1 MNDAQT
7 FFEYKFK
14 NWVFVRQFGLCSA
27 IICPLRARRFRY
39 HEGDASMLKTKS
51 ARPAKTGTP
60 NLVKAETANKSR
72 VGDQYF
78 SRAVGKAL
86 EVLEFLQSELKP
98 LSMNEI
104 AQRIQ
109 LSKTSAFR
117 ILRTLETL
125 GCVVVDGRGQYM
137 LAPGIHAVT
146 PTQWL
151 GKLHRIGVP
160 YLEALS
166 RELAETSTLAALFE
180 NRVEVIAVVE
190 SPHVIRMSNV
200 VGHIL
205 PPNASS
211 LGKAI
216 TAFQA
221 QEHRERL
228 LRSFGTYRF
237 TKHTIT
243 DRKDLNQE
251 YECIRAQKYAIDR
264 EECAYDG
271 ICFCAPIFGPNG
283 QVSAAISS
291 SMPKT
296 RLRDAAHE
304 EAIIAAVRACADQVG
319 SDLKK
324 A

>member
-1 MNDAQT
+1 M
-7 FFEYKFK
+7 FFESYFEICLILVYFGFISGIIWRPPS
-14 NWVFVRQFGLCSA
+14 WV
-27 IICPLRARRFRY
+27 RY
-39 HEGDASMLKTKS
+39 DDRVFMLK
-51 ARPAKTGTP
+51 AKPTRTAKATQP
-60 NLVKAETANKSR
+60 NLVKPASSADKR
-72 VGDQYF
+72 AGDQYF

-86 EVLEFLQSELKP
+86 EVLEFLQTELKA

-104 AQRIQ
+104 AHRIQ

-125 GCVVVDGRGQYM
+125 GCVVVDSRGLYM

-151 GKLHRIGVP
+151 GKLHRVGVP
-160 YLEALS
+160 YLETLS
-166 RELAETSTLAALFE
+166 RELAETATLAALFE
-180 NRVEVIAVVE
+180 NRVEVIEVVE

-216 TAFQA
+216 TAFQPPE
-221 QEHRERL
+221 QREKL

-243 DRKDLNQE
+243 DRKELNRE
-251 YECIRAQKYAIDR
+251 YESIRLQKYAIDR
-264 EECAYDG
+264 EECALDG
-271 ICFCAPIFGPNG
+271 ICFCAPIFGLTG
-283 QVSAAISS
+283 QVSAAISIS
-291 SMPKT
+291 LPKT
-296 RLRDAAHE
+296 RLRDSAHE
-304 EAIIAAVRACADQVG
+304 EAIIAAVRASADQLAV
-319 SDLKK
+319 DLQK

>member
-1 MNDAQT
+1 MGGQT
-7 FFEYKFK
+7 
-14 NWVFVRQFGLCSA
+14 A
-27 IICPLRARRFRY
+27 
-39 HEGDASMLKTKS
+39 MLKTKT
-51 ARPAKTGTP
+51 ARPAKAGTS
-60 NLVKAETANKSR
+60 NLTKAEPEKDVR
-72 VGDQYF
+72 GGDQYF

-98 LSMNEI
+98 VSMNEI
-104 AQRIQ
+104 GQRIQ

-125 GCVVVDGRGQYM
+125 GCVTVDGRGQYL

-160 YLEALS
+160 QLEALS

-216 TAFQA
+216 TAFQP
-221 QEHRERL
+221 QEQRERL
-228 LRSFGTYRF
+228 LRSFGTYQF

-243 DRKDLNQE
+243 DRKELSRE
-251 YECIRAQKYAIDR
+251 YDEIRQQQYAIDR
-264 EECAYDG
+264 EECALDG
-271 ICFCAPIFGPNG
+271 ICFSVPILGPNG

-304 EAIIAAVRACADQVG
+304 EAIIAAVRATAEQLAL
-319 SDLKK
+319 DLKK

>member
-1 MNDAQT
+1 
-7 FFEYKFK
+7 
-14 NWVFVRQFGLCSA
+14 
-27 IICPLRARRFRY
+27 
-39 HEGDASMLKTKS
+39 MLKTKTD
-51 ARPAKTGTP
+51 RPAESATP
-60 NLVKAETANKSR
+60 NLAKADNTAESR
-72 VGDQYF
+72 TGDQYF

-86 EVLEFLQSELKP
+86 EVLEYLQSELKP

-104 AQRIQ
+104 GRQIQ

-151 GKLHRIGVP
+151 GKLHRVGLP

-166 RELAETSTLAALFE
+166 RELTETSTLAALFE

-221 QEHRERL
+221 EEQRERL
-228 LRSFGTYRF
+228 LRSFGIYRF

-243 DRKDLNQE
+243 DRKLLSRE
-251 YECIRAQKYAIDR
+251 YDGIRLQKYAIDR

-283 QVSAAISS
+283 QVSAAMST

-296 RLRDAAHE
+296 RLRDSAHE
-304 EAIIAAVRACADQVG
+304 EAIIAAVLATADQL
-319 SDLKK
+319 SLDLRK

>member
-1 MNDAQT
+1 
-7 FFEYKFK
+7 
-14 NWVFVRQFGLCSA
+14 
-27 IICPLRARRFRY
+27 
-39 HEGDASMLKTKS
+39 MLKTKT
-51 ARPAKTGTP
+51 ARPAKAGSPT
-60 NLVKAETANKSR
+60 LVKTDSSSEAH

-104 AQRIQ
+104 GQRIQ

-125 GCVVVDGRGQYM
+125 GCVVVDGRGQYS

-151 GKLHRIGVP
+151 GKLHRLGVP

-180 NRVEVIAVVE
+180 NRVEVIAVIE

-216 TAFQA
+216 TAFQP
-221 QEHRERL
+221 QEQRERL

-237 TKHTIT
+237 TQHTLT
-243 DRKDLNQE
+243 DRRELGRE
-251 YECIRAQKYAIDR
+251 YDSIRAQKLAIDR
-264 EECAYDG
+264 EECALDG
-271 ICFCAPIFGPNG
+271 ICFCAPIFGIND
-283 QVSAAISS
+283 QVSAAIST
-291 SMPKT
+291 SMPKS
-296 RLRDAAHE
+296 RLRDLDHE
-304 EAIIAAVRACADQVG
+304 KSIIAAVQAAAEQL
-319 SDLKK
+319 SEDLKN

>member
-1 MNDAQT
+1 
-7 FFEYKFK
+7 
-14 NWVFVRQFGLCSA
+14 
-27 IICPLRARRFRY
+27 
-39 HEGDASMLKTKS
+39 MLKTKTV
-51 ARPAKTGTP
+51 RQAKAAVP
-60 NLVKAETANKSR
+60 KLVKTELVKPVKAPGAADTR
-72 VGDQYF
+72 GGDQYF

-98 LSMNEI
+98 LAMNEI
-104 AQRIQ
+104 AHRIE

-151 GKLHRIGVP
+151 GKLHRVGVP

-190 SPHVIRMSNV
+190 SPQIIRMSNV

-211 LGKAI
+211 LGKVI
-216 TAFQA
+216 TAFQP
-221 QEHRERL
+221 QEQRERL

-237 TKHTIT
+237 TSHTIT
-243 DRKDLNQE
+243 DRKDLNRE
-251 YECIRAQKYAIDR
+251 YEEIRSQKYAIDR
-264 EECAYDG
+264 EECALDG
-271 ICFCAPIFGPNG
+271 ICFSTPIFGPNG

-304 EAIIAAVRACADQVG
+304 KEIIAEVRATAEQIA
-319 SDLKK
+319 SDLRQ

>member
-1 MNDAQT
+1 
-7 FFEYKFK
+7 
-14 NWVFVRQFGLCSA
+14 
-27 IICPLRARRFRY
+27 
-39 HEGDASMLKTKS
+39 MLKTKS
-51 ARPAKTGTP
+51 VRPAKTGTP
-60 NLVKAETANKSR
+60 NLVKAETASEPR

-151 GKLHRIGVP
+151 GKLHRVGVP

-221 QEHRERL
+221 PEHRERL

-243 DRKDLNQE
+243 DRKDLNHE
-251 YECIRAQKYAIDR
+251 YEGIRAQKYAIDR

>member
-1 MNDAQT
+1 M
-7 FFEYKFK
+7 
-14 NWVFVRQFGLCSA
+14 S
-27 IICPLRARRFRY
+27 
-39 HEGDASMLKTKS
+39 KTKA
-51 ARPAKTGTP
+51 ARPAKAGTP
-60 NLVKAETANKSR
+60 NLVKHETSQAR
-72 VGDQYF
+72 GGDQYF

-86 EVLEFLQSELKP
+86 EVLEFLQVELKP

-117 ILRTLETL
+117 ILRTLEAL
-125 GCVVVDGRGQYM
+125 GCVVLDGRGQYA
-137 LAPGIHAVT
+137 LAPGIHAVA

-151 GKLHRIGVP
+151 GKLHRVGVP
-160 YLEALS
+160 CLEALS
-166 RELAETSTLAALFE
+166 RELAETATLAALFE
-180 NRVEVIAVVE
+180 NRIEVIAVVE
-190 SPHVIRMSNV
+190 SPHVVRMSNV

-211 LGKAI
+211 LGKVI
-216 TAFQA
+216 TAFQSPE
-221 QEHRERL
+221 QREKL

-237 TKHTIT
+237 TKHTII
-243 DRKDLNQE
+243 DRKELSRE
-251 YECIRAQKYAIDR
+251 YEEVRLKKYAIDR

-296 RLRDAAHE
+296 RLRDGAHE
-304 EAIIAAVRACADQVG
+304 EAIIAAVRAASEQLG
-319 SDLKK
+319 LDLHK

>member
-1 MNDAQT
+1 
-7 FFEYKFK
+7 
-14 NWVFVRQFGLCSA
+14 
-27 IICPLRARRFRY
+27 
-39 HEGDASMLKTKS
+39 MLKSKTG
-51 ARPAKTGTP
+51 RLAKTGISD
-60 NLVKAETANKSR
+60 LDKAEAASEPRT
-72 VGDQYF
+72 GDQYF

-98 LSMNEI
+98 LTMNEI

-125 GCVVVDGRGQYM
+125 GCVVVDGRGQYV

-166 RELAETSTLAALFE
+166 RELTETSTLAALFE
-180 NRVEVIAVVE
+180 NRIEVIAVVE

-216 TAFQA
+216 TAFQP
-221 QEHRERL
+221 QEQREKL

-243 DRKDLNQE
+243 DRKELSRE
-251 YECIRAQKYAIDR
+251 YECIRQQKYAIDR

-271 ICFCAPIFGPNG
+271 ICFCAPVVGANG
-283 QVSAAISS
+283 QISAAVSS

-296 RLRDAAHE
+296 RLRDSAHE
-304 EAIIAAVRACADQVG
+304 EAIIAAVRATADQLAL
-319 SDLKK
+319 DLRR

>member
-1 MNDAQT
+1 
-7 FFEYKFK
+7 
-14 NWVFVRQFGLCSA
+14 
-27 IICPLRARRFRY
+27 
-39 HEGDASMLKTKS
+39 MLKTKK
-51 ARPAKTGTP
+51 ARPAKAAASK
-60 NLVKAETANKSR
+60 LVKTEGAAETR
-72 VGDQYF
+72 GGDQYF

-98 LSMNEI
+98 ISMNEI
-104 AQRIQ
+104 AQRIE

-151 GKLHRIGVP
+151 GKLHRVGVP

-211 LGKAI
+211 LGKVIA
-216 TAFQA
+216 AFQPSE
-221 QEHRERL
+221 QRERL

-237 TKHTIT
+237 TTHTIT
-243 DRKDLNQE
+243 DRKDLNRE
-251 YECIRAQKYAIDR
+251 YEEIRAQKYAIDR
-264 EECAYDG
+264 EECASDG
-271 ICFCAPIFGPNG
+271 ICFSTPIFGPNG

-296 RLRDAAHE
+296 RLRSAAQE
-304 EAIIAAVRACADQVG
+304 ETIIAAVRATADQIAL
-319 SDLKK
+319 DLRK

>member
-1 MNDAQT
+1 
-7 FFEYKFK
+7 
-14 NWVFVRQFGLCSA
+14 
-27 IICPLRARRFRY
+27 
-39 HEGDASMLKTKS
+39 MLTTKTT
-51 ARPAKTGTP
+51 RTP
-60 NLVKAETANKSR
+60 KAETANESR
-72 VGDQYF
+72 GRKAKTARLVDAAIAKEPDGRDQYF

-86 EVLEFLQSELKP
+86 EALELLQAELAP
-98 LSMNEI
+98 LPMNEI
-104 AQRIQ
+104 AQRLQ

-117 ILRTLETL
+117 LLRTLETI
-125 GCVVVDGRGQYM
+125 GCVAADARGQYK
-137 LAPGIHAVT
+137 LAPGIHAIT
-146 PTQWL
+146 PAQWL
-151 GKLHRIGVP
+151 GKLLRIGTP
-160 YLEALS
+160 HLQTLS
-166 RELAETSTLAALFE
+166 REIAETASLAALFE

-216 TAFQA
+216 VAFQPP
-221 QEHRERL
+221 QQIERL

-237 TKHTIT
+237 TDNTIT
-243 DRKDLNQE
+243 DQRALLRE
-251 YECIRAQKYAIDR
+251 YESIRLHKFAVDR

-271 ICFCAPIFGPNG
+271 ICFSVPIFGPNG

-296 RLRDAAHE
+296 RLRNAEHE
-304 EAIIAAVRACADQVG
+304 KAIIAAVRATAEQIAL
-319 SDLKK
+319 DLQK

>member
-1 MNDAQT
+1 
-7 FFEYKFK
+7 
-14 NWVFVRQFGLCSA
+14 
-27 IICPLRARRFRY
+27 
-39 HEGDASMLKTKS
+39 MLKSKS
-51 ARPAKTGTP
+51 PAKAGAP
-60 NLVKAETANKSR
+60 NQAKAAPVAESR
-72 VGDQYF
+72 AGDQYF

-86 EVLEFLQSELKP
+86 EVLEFLQAELKP

-125 GCVVVDGRGQYM
+125 GCVVVDGRGQYL

-151 GKLHRIGVP
+151 GKLHRVGVP
-160 YLEALS
+160 YLEGLS
-166 RELAETSTLAALFE
+166 RDLAETSTLAALFE

-216 TAFQA
+216 VAFQPPE
-221 QEHRERL
+221 QREKL
-228 LRSFGTYRF
+228 LRSFGMYRF
-237 TKHTIT
+237 TKHTIA
-243 DRKDLNQE
+243 DRNELSRE
-251 YECIRAQKYAIDR
+251 YEGIRAQKYAIDR

-271 ICFCAPIFGPNG
+271 ICFSAPIFGVSG
-283 QVSAAISS
+283 QVSAAIST

-304 EAIIAAVRACADQVG
+304 EAIIAAVRDTARRLAL
-319 SDLKK
+319 DLQK

>member
-1 MNDAQT
+1 
-7 FFEYKFK
+7 
-14 NWVFVRQFGLCSA
+14 
-27 IICPLRARRFRY
+27 
-39 HEGDASMLKTKS
+39 MLKTKT
-51 ARPAKTGTP
+51 ARPPQTGSP
-60 NLVKAETANKSR
+60 SLVKAETAKETR
-72 VGDQYF
+72 GGDQYF

-86 EVLEFLQSELKP
+86 EVLEFLQAELKP

-104 AQRIQ
+104 APRIQ

-125 GCVVVDGRGQYM
+125 GCVTVDGRGQYM

-151 GKLHRIGVP
+151 GKLHRVGVP
-160 YLEALS
+160 HLEALS

-216 TAFQA
+216 AASQPEE
-221 QEHRERL
+221 QREKL
-228 LRSFGTYRF
+228 LRSFGMYRF

-243 DRKDLNQE
+243 DRKELSRE
-251 YECIRAQKYAIDR
+251 YEAIRKQKYAVDR

-271 ICFCAPIFGPNG
+271 ICFCFPIFGPNG

-296 RLRDAAHE
+296 RLRDAAQE
-304 EAIIAAVRACADQVG
+304 ESIIAAVQATAEQLAA
-319 SDLKK
+319 DLKK

>member
-1 MNDAQT
+1 MIRAEPAQ
-7 FFEYKFK
+7 
-14 NWVFVRQFGLCSA
+14 
-27 IICPLRARRFRY
+27 FRY
-39 HEGDASMLKTKS
+39 DPGVVRPMLKGKS
-51 ARPAKTGTP
+51 VRIP
-60 NLVKAETANKSR
+60 KAETAKEAR
-72 VGDQYF
+72 GRDQYF

-86 EVLEFLQSELKP
+86 EVLEYLQAELTP
-98 LSMNEI
+98 VPMNGI

-109 LSKTSAFR
+109 LSKTSTFR
-117 ILRTLETL
+117 LLRTLETI
-125 GCVVVDGRGQYM
+125 GCVTLDGRGQYK

-151 GKLHRIGVP
+151 GKLLRVATPH
-160 YLEALS
+160 LHALN
-166 RELAETSTLAALFE
+166 RELSETASLAALFE

-216 TAFQA
+216 VAFQTP
-221 QEHRERL
+221 ELRERL

-237 TKHTIT
+237 TEHTIT
-243 DRKDLNQE
+243 DQKELNQE
-251 YECIRAQKYAIDR
+251 YDCVRLQKFAIDR

-271 ICFCAPIFGPNG
+271 ICFCAPIFGAGG

-291 SMPKT
+291 SMPKS
-296 RLRDAAHE
+296 RLRSGEHE
-304 EAIIAAVRACADQVG
+304 KAIIAAVRATAEQVAL
-319 SDLKK
+319 DLQRD
-324 A
+324 

>member
-1 MNDAQT
+1 
-7 FFEYKFK
+7 
-14 NWVFVRQFGLCSA
+14 
-27 IICPLRARRFRY
+27 
-39 HEGDASMLKTKS
+39 MLKTKT
-51 ARPAKTGTP
+51 ARPAKSATP
-60 NLVKAETANKSR
+60 TLVKAENVTESR
-72 VGDQYF
+72 TGDQYF

-104 AQRIQ
+104 GRQIE

-151 GKLHRIGVP
+151 GKLHRVGMP

-166 RELAETSTLAALFE
+166 RELTETSTLAALFE

-216 TAFQA
+216 TAFQPED
-221 QEHRERL
+221 QRERL
-228 LRSFGTYRF
+228 LRSFGIYRF

-243 DRKDLNQE
+243 DRKLLSRE
-251 YECIRAQKYAIDR
+251 YDGIRLQKYAIDR

-283 QVSAAISS
+283 QVSAAMST

-296 RLRDAAHE
+296 RLRDSVQE
-304 EAIIAAVRACADQVG
+304 EAIIATVLATAEQL
-319 SDLKK
+319 SLDLKK

>member
-1 MNDAQT
+1 
-7 FFEYKFK
+7 
-14 NWVFVRQFGLCSA
+14 
-27 IICPLRARRFRY
+27 
-39 HEGDASMLKTKS
+39 MLKTKI
-51 ARPAKTGTP
+51 ARPAKSGTP
-60 NLVKAETANKSR
+60 NLAKADTAAESR
-72 VGDQYF
+72 TGDQYF

-86 EVLEFLQSELKP
+86 EVLELLQSELKP

-104 AQRIQ
+104 GRQIQ

-151 GKLHRIGVP
+151 GKLHRVGLP
-160 YLEALS
+160 HLEALS
-166 RELAETSTLAALFE
+166 RELSETSTLAALFE

-216 TAFQA
+216 TAFQPLD
-221 QEHRERL
+221 QRERL
-228 LRSFGTYRF
+228 LRSFGIYRF

-243 DRKDLNQE
+243 DRKDLSRE
-251 YECIRAQKYAIDR
+251 FEGIRSQKYAIDR

-283 QVSAAISS
+283 QVSAAMST

-296 RLRDAAHE
+296 RLRDSAHE
-304 EAIIAAVRACADQVG
+304 EAIIATVLATADQL
-319 SDLKK
+319 SLDLRK

>member
-1 MNDAQT
+1 MSFRAFMLT
-7 FFEYKFK
+7 TKTA
-14 NWVFVRQFGLCSA
+14 RQQ
-27 IICPLRARRFRY
+27 
-39 HEGDASMLKTKS
+39 K
-51 ARPAKTGTP
+51 AKTADEPGGRKGKTGRIA
-60 NLVKAETANKSR
+60 KTETAKEPGGR
-72 VGDQYF
+72 DQYF

-86 EVLEFLQSELKP
+86 ETLELLQTELAP
-98 LSMNEI
+98 QPMNEI
-104 AQRIQ
+104 AQRLQ
-109 LSKTSAFR
+109 LSKTSSFR
-117 ILRTLETL
+117 LLRTLETI
-125 GCVVVDGRGQYM
+125 GCVVADGRGQYK

-151 GKLHRIGVP
+151 SKLLRVGTPH
-160 YLEALS
+160 LHALG
-166 RELAETSTLAALFE
+166 RELAETASLAALFE

-216 TAFQA
+216 VAFQPP
-221 QEHRERL
+221 QQIERL
-228 LRSFGTYRF
+228 LRSFGMYRF
-237 TKHTIT
+237 TDHTIT
-243 DRKDLNQE
+243 DQKALLRE
-251 YECIRAQKYAIDR
+251 YESIRLQKFAVDR

-271 ICFCAPIFGPNG
+271 ICFSVPIFGVNG

-296 RLRDAAHE
+296 RLRNLEHE
-304 EAIIAAVRACADQVG
+304 KAIIAAVRATAEQIAL
-319 SDLKK
+319 DLKN

>member
-1 MNDAQT
+1 MGST
-7 FFEYKFK
+7 L
-14 NWVFVRQFGLCSA
+14 FGYH
-27 IICPLRARRFRY
+27 PDRFRY
-39 HEGDASMLKTKS
+39 HEALMLKTKT
-51 ARPAKTGTP
+51 ARPAKAGTP
-60 NLVKAETANKSR
+60 NLVKAETANEAR
-72 VGDQYF
+72 GGDQYF

-86 EVLEFLQSELKP
+86 EVLEFLQAELKP
-98 LSMNEI
+98 LAMNEI

-125 GCVVVDGRGQYM
+125 GCVVVDGRGQYV

-151 GKLHRIGVP
+151 GKLH
-160 YLEALS
+160 
-166 RELAETSTLAALFE
+166 
-180 NRVEVIAVVE
+180 RVEVIAVVE

-221 QEHRERL
+221 PEHRERL

-251 YECIRAQKYAIDR
+251 YEGIRVQKYAIDR

-304 EAIIAAVRACADQVG
+304 EAIIAAVRDTAEQVAL
-319 SDLKK
+319 DLKK

>member
-1 MNDAQT
+1 
-7 FFEYKFK
+7 
-14 NWVFVRQFGLCSA
+14 
-27 IICPLRARRFRY
+27 
-39 HEGDASMLKTKS
+39 MLKTKT
-51 ARPAKTGTP
+51 ARPAESATP
-60 NLVKAETANKSR
+60 NLAKADNTAESR
-72 VGDQYF
+72 TGDQYF

-86 EVLEFLQSELKP
+86 EVLEYLQSELKP

-104 AQRIQ
+104 GRQIQ

-151 GKLHRIGVP
+151 GKLHRAGLP

-166 RELAETSTLAALFE
+166 RELTETSTLAALFE

-221 QEHRERL
+221 EEQRERL
-228 LRSFGTYRF
+228 LRSFGIYRF

-243 DRKDLNQE
+243 DRKLLSRE
-251 YECIRAQKYAIDR
+251 YDGIRLQKYAIDR

-283 QVSAAISS
+283 QVSAAMSS

-296 RLRDAAHE
+296 RLRDSAHE
-304 EAIIAAVRACADQVG
+304 EAIIAAVLATADQL
-319 SDLKK
+319 SLDLRK

>member
-1 MNDAQT
+1 
-7 FFEYKFK
+7 
-14 NWVFVRQFGLCSA
+14 
-27 IICPLRARRFRY
+27 
-39 HEGDASMLKTKS
+39 MLKTKT
-51 ARPAKTGTP
+51 ARPAKAGTP
-60 NLVKAETANKSR
+60 NLVKPETAKEAR
-72 VGDQYF
+72 GGDQYF

-86 EVLEFLQSELKP
+86 EVLEFLQAELNP

-151 GKLHRIGVP
+151 GKLHRVGVP

-216 TAFQA
+216 TAFQPA
-221 QEHRERL
+221 EQRERL
-228 LRSFGTYRF
+228 LRSFGMYRF

-243 DRKDLNQE
+243 DRKELSQE
-251 YECIRAQKYAIDR
+251 YDGVRLQKYAIDR

-296 RLRDAAHE
+296 RLRDSAHE
-304 EAIIAAVRACADQVG
+304 EAIIVAVMATADQIAT
-319 SDLKK
+319 DLRK

>member
-1 MNDAQT
+1 
-7 FFEYKFK
+7 
-14 NWVFVRQFGLCSA
+14 V
-27 IICPLRARRFRY
+27 
-39 HEGDASMLKTKS
+39 
-51 ARPAKTGTP
+51 
-60 NLVKAETANKSR
+60 
-72 VGDQYF
+72 
-78 SRAVGKAL
+78 
-86 EVLEFLQSELKP
+86 
-98 LSMNEI
+98 
-104 AQRIQ
+104 
-109 LSKTSAFR
+109 
-117 ILRTLETL
+117 
-125 GCVVVDGRGQYM
+125 
-137 LAPGIHAVT
+137 
-146 PTQWL
+146 
-151 GKLHRIGVP
+151 
-160 YLEALS
+160 
-166 RELAETSTLAALFE
+166 
-180 NRVEVIAVVE
+180 
-190 SPHVIRMSNV
+190 SNV

-251 YECIRAQKYAIDR
+251 YECIRLQKYAIDR

-296 RLRDAAHE
+296 RLRDKAHE
-304 EAIIAAVRACADQVG
+304 QEIIAAVQATAEQLAF
-319 SDLKK
+319 DLKK

>member
-1 MNDAQT
+1 
-7 FFEYKFK
+7 
-14 NWVFVRQFGLCSA
+14 
-27 IICPLRARRFRY
+27 
-39 HEGDASMLKTKS
+39 MLKTKT
-51 ARPAKTGTP
+51 ARPAESATP
-60 NLVKAETANKSR
+60 NLAKADNTAESR
-72 VGDQYF
+72 TGDQYF

-86 EVLEFLQSELKP
+86 EVLEYLQSELKP

-104 AQRIQ
+104 GRQIQ

-151 GKLHRIGVP
+151 GKLHRVGLP

-166 RELAETSTLAALFE
+166 RELTETSTLAALFE

-221 QEHRERL
+221 EEQRERL
-228 LRSFGTYRF
+228 LRSFGIYRF

-243 DRKDLNQE
+243 DRKLLSRE
-251 YECIRAQKYAIDR
+251 YDGIRLQKYAIDR

-283 QVSAAISS
+283 QVSAAMSS

-296 RLRDAAHE
+296 RLRDSAHE
-304 EAIIAAVRACADQVG
+304 EAIIAAVLATADQL
-319 SDLKK
+319 SLDLRK